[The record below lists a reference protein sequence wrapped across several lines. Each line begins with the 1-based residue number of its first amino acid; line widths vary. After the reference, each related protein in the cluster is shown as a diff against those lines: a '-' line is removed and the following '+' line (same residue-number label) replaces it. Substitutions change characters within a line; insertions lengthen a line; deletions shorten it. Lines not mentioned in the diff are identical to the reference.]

1 MKTPSFAKACG
12 QVGAEPPEGLRREKP
27 TAVTPAPEACA
38 HTPAHTLARRALGRR
53 ARQPGS
59 MVQSARP
66 TPAVA
71 PRLQATPPTLHPR
84 KAIGQRG
91 GAALRELAAR
101 AGDPPRSRS
110 ALQKPRQDWRDRGGW
125 RCLARAL
132 PQAPGLRRRQQLRTC
147 PLCVR
152 CGQLEAAGR
161 RVQAAGAQLLTGS
174 AGGRAWRQQRLLVE
188 WPPETRSAAWKA
200 LQEVE
205 EESEVALPQTCASGV
220 TSCHRCHPGR
230 TPLLFSL
237 HFSLRC
243 PPAPGAPACA
253 PHLHPRRARRRQ
265 VPAMSLLFWDRSAS
279 ALGKL
284 APQAQPRFFSSYLPA
299 AEAAGWRPGKR
310 VERDAAAPEESG
322 VAKTWQLLLEA
333 GAPGVSPRAQR
344 VQVRRAPD
352 TSSPPTPFPPETTQE
367 LVPKEPSGLR
377 WS

>member
-1 MKTPSFAKACG
+1 MKTPSFAKARG

-132 PQAPGLRRRQQLRTC
+132 PLAPGLRRRQQLRTC

-174 AGGRAWRQQRLLVE
+174 AGGRAGVEAAAALGGVAAGDTLGCLEGAAGGGRRVGGGPAADLCFRGHLLSPLPPWAHPASFLTSFFTPVSSRARCSRLR
-188 WPPETRSAAWKA
+188 PASPSPARS
-200 LQEVE
+200 E
-205 EESEVALPQTCASGV
+205 EAGASHEPFVLGPFSISPALP
-220 TSCHRCHPGR
+220 PGEAR
-230 TPLLFSL
+230 SPGTAPFLL
-237 HFSLRC
+237 
-243 PPAPGAPACA
+243 
-253 PHLHPRRARRRQ
+253 Q
-265 VPAMSLLFWDRSAS
+265 
-279 ALGKL
+279 
-284 APQAQPRFFSSYLPA
+284 LPA
-299 AEAAGWRPGKR
+299 GGRGRWLEAGEEGGERRGGPRGKR
-310 VERDAAAPEESG
+310 SCQDLAAAPGSRG
-322 VAKTWQLLLEA
+322 PRSQSQGPA
-333 GAPGVSPRAQR
+333 GTGAQGSRHVQSPLPLSA
-344 VQVRRAPD
+344 
-352 TSSPPTPFPPETTQE
+352 
-367 LVPKEPSGLR
+367 
-377 WS
+377 